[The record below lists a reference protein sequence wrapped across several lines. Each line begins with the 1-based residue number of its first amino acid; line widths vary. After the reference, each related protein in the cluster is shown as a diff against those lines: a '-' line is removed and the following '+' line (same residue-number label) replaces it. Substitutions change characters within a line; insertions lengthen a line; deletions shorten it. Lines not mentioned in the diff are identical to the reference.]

1 MKRMHRLA
9 RTQQID
15 QPLDNVFGFFSDAAN
30 LPALTPAFLRFR
42 IRTPGPIEMKTGVQI
57 DYTISLFGIPLRWR
71 TRITDW
77 QPGVRFVDEQ
87 EAGPYAVW
95 RHTHEFEARGGSTL
109 VRDVVEY
116 VEPLGALGA
125 LAHFLFVER
134 LLGRIFDFRH
144 EATRRL
150 LAGGDPLGSQDRR
163 RPDGQRASP

>member
-87 EAGPYAVW
+87 EAGPP
-95 RHTHEFEARGGSTL
+95 R
-109 VRDVVEY
+109 RDH
-116 VEPLGALGA
+116 A
-125 LAHFLFVER
+125 LAAPPFDKLTAGPA
-134 LLGRIFDFRH
+134 GRARW
-144 EATRRL
+144 RPV
-150 LAGGDPLGSQDRR
+150 GRR
-163 RPDGQRASP
+163 R